1 MTSQHDT
8 IRQYDIT
15 SELYPTRIRVEQQN
29 SKSISRVQAL
39 IIITYMS
46 YLEPIVLAKYLNS
59 EGILNTS
66 KLVKHLSLRANL
78 SDYLDPPS

>member
-59 EGILNTS
+59 KGILNTS
-66 KLVKHLSLRANL
+66 KLSQASKSQSNPLRLS
-78 SDYLDPPS
+78 